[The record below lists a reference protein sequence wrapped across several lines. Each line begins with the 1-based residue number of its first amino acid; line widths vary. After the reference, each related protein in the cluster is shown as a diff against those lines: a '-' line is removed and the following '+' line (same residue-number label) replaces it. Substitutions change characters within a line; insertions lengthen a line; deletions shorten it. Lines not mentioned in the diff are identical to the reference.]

1 MFGTLSGAGGIIIVA
16 ISALF
21 GAIVTVVMKRDP
33 GTVLGVFVVAG
44 TLVACLAVRARS
56 VRLII
61 PAPTI
66 CYVPAAVIAGAI
78 NDRSTDT
85 THTMDLLNAGSWIAN
100 GFLMMA
106 LATIAAIV
114 FTGLRLFLDWRYRPR
129 PRQYPRPGPR
139 PGPADDDRDATRRI
153 GTDPTEHDQTRP
165 VGRVG
170 DTERWDR
177 TGPIGAP
184 NGSAQFRP
192 PGPAPYRPQG
202 TNPYQAQ
209 DTGPYQAHDTGPYQA
224 HDTGPYQA
232 HDTGPYQAHDTGPY
246 RAQDTGS
253 RRPQGGAPS
262 RLQITGPPRPEIT
275 GPPRNKAAGPYQ
287 AQDSAPY
294 RSQGS
299 APYQTHEPYGSGA
312 YPETADLARPAI
324 ADASLGRPACF
335 RWPAAQK

>member
-1 MFGTLSGAGGIIIVA
+1 MFGTLTGAGGIIIVA

-139 PGPADDDRDATRRI
+139 PGPDDDDRDATRRI

-177 TGPIGAP
+177 TGPIGTP

-192 PGPAPYRPQG
+192 PGTAPHRPQG

-209 DTGPYQAHDTGPYQA
+209 DTGPYQAQDTGPYQ
-224 HDTGPYQA
+224 
-232 HDTGPYQAHDTGPY
+232 
-246 RAQDTGS
+246 AQDTGS

-294 RSQGS
+294 RSQES

-324 ADASLGRPACF
+324 ADASLDRPACF